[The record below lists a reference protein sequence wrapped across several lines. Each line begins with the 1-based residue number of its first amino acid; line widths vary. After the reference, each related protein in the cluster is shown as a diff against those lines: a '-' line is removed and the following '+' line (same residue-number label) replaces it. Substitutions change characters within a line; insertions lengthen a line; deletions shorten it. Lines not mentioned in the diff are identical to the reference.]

1 MKKSMLRNILII
13 LAIVIFSGV
22 MVIAITTHGR
32 TAPRPALAEQAADV
46 SPESSLSETIHL
58 EQKSKN
64 NNLENKITQGQ
75 KKKEEK
81 IQKGQE
87 ENKAQ
92 QGDAKEDTD
101 KDKNDKDHNDPDKD
115 NNDENNGGKPNKPES
130 PDEYTDLPENAYVEE
145 SLSVEDLMKEIG
157 IDDPNQIIYA
167 KAITGAGKESWLKLI
182 NGVYSVYLSTQGTT
196 IIQIKYKDDSGEVH
210 TYNKKITY
218 KRPEGSTPKKKR
230 PIINTT
236 LKNEASYSN
245 KTVNFDVWVT
255 NYRGKPL
262 SYSNMEV
269 TVNGKHADYIGEMG
283 RQTYSVQLKVGAN
296 TVRIKVKDSYQY
308 TVTKV
313 YTIYY
318 KSGKA
323 RITISLEAGTIGLKY
338 LISPMKMEVESGKPL
353 SAVIDEFLTANGYTY
368 QFTGS
373 IDKDF
378 YLAKIQKKNMIKGYK
393 IPGSLIKKLDED
405 GLTYNIHNYE
415 SLNCL
420 GEFDFCQGAGWMYS
434 INNIY
439 PTIGFGRSYVENGDV
454 VRIRFTLAYGKDIG
468 GASASQTT
476 DGLLQNYGREW

>member
-1 MKKSMLRNILII
+1 MLRNILII

-101 KDKNDKDHNDPDKD
+101 KDKN
-115 NNDENNGGKPNKPES
+115 
-130 PDEYTDLPENAYVEE
+130 
-145 SLSVEDLMKEIG
+145 DLMKEIG